1 MRVAKSAN
9 LLALPDVNWFPNDRL
24 EANPTLLAP
33 QTKPMLTLEDETND
47 LPAGRWWSQLL
58 DWALRPRILGALAL
72 AMLFVVVIP
81 SIPALW
87 PTVSRNA
94 KFQMSVDR
102 IDLTPATRWTPH
114 DIVENVAKSHPEW
127 KDRSLLESNLAADLA
142 AAFSEHPWISKVDRV
157 EKTRQGRVIVQVTY
171 RTPVAM
177 IETHRGLYPVDT
189 QGVLLPPNDFSLA
202 ESDQLPHLRQ
212 IRTMPSGRAGTV
224 WGDPLV
230 VSGAKLCAA
239 LMPEG
244 NLESHWERY
253 GLEAL
258 VAPSTP
264 LDNAEIAQEPPV
276 FELLTQGGRRI
287 IWGRPPG
294 DDSLEPTVAQKLGR
308 LDSYIRQQKS
318 LDQPVGAYR
327 IDIRGFNA
335 TRLLVEKPG
344 TGILR

>member
-1 MRVAKSAN
+1 MR
-9 LLALPDVNWFPNDRL
+9 PI
-24 EANPTLLAP
+24 T
-33 QTKPMLTLEDETND
+33 DETD
-47 LPAGRWWSQLL
+47 LPSGSWWSQLL
-58 DWALRPRILGALAL
+58 DWSLRPRNLGAITL

-81 SIPALW
+81 AIPALW
-87 PTVSRNA
+87 PTVRQNA

-114 DIVENVAKSHPEW
+114 DIVENVAKNHPDWSE
-127 KDRSLLESNLAADLA
+127 RSLLESSLAADLA
-142 AAFSEHPWISKVDRV
+142 AAFAQHPWISQVDRV

-177 IETHRGLYPVDT
+177 IETHRGLYPVDA

-212 IRTMPSGRAGTV
+212 IRTMPSGPAGTV

-230 VSGAKLCAA
+230 VSGVKLCAA

-244 NLESHWERY
+244 NLESHWVRY
-253 GLEAL
+253 GLEAI
-258 VAPSTP
+258 VAPLAPPGT
-264 LDNAEIAQEPPV
+264 AEITPEPPV

-294 DDSLEPTVAQKLGR
+294 DDSLEPTVTQKLGR

-327 IDIRGFNA
+327 IDIRGFDA
-335 TRLLVEKPG
+335 TRLLVERPG
-344 TGILR
+344 TGTVR

>member
-1 MRVAKSAN
+1 MSS
-9 LLALPDVNWFPNDRL
+9 F
-24 EANPTLLAP
+24 
-33 QTKPMLTLEDETND
+33 EDETD
-47 LPAGRWWSQLL
+47 LPPSSWWSRLL
-58 DWALRPRILGALAL
+58 DWSLSPRILGAGTL

-81 SIPALW
+81 AIPSLW
-87 PTVSRNA
+87 PSVSQNA
-94 KFQMSVDR
+94 QFQMSVDR

-114 DIVENVAKSHPEW
+114 DIVESVAKNHPDW
-127 KDRSLLESNLAADLA
+127 SDRSLLESSLAADLA
-142 AAFSEHPWISKVDRV
+142 AAFAQHPWISKVDRV

-177 IETHRGLYPVDT
+177 IETHRGLYPVDAE
-189 QGVLLPPNDFSLA
+189 GVLLPPNDFSLA

-212 IRTMPSGRAGTV
+212 IRSMPSGPAGTV

-230 VSGAKLCAA
+230 LSGVKLCAA

-253 GLEAL
+253 GLEAI
-258 VAPSTP
+258 VAPLAPSDTSG
-264 LDNAEIAQEPPV
+264 IAPEPPV
-276 FELLTQGGRRI
+276 FELLTRGGRRI

-294 DDSLEPTVAQKLGR
+294 DDTLEPSATQKLDR

-327 IDIRGFNA
+327 IDIRGFDA
-335 TRLLVEKPG
+335 TRLLVEKPRTG
-344 TGILR
+344 TLR

>member
-1 MRVAKSAN
+1 MR
-9 LLALPDVNWFPNDRL
+9 
-24 EANPTLLAP
+24 PTS
-33 QTKPMLTLEDETND
+33 DDID
-47 LPAGRWWSQLL
+47 LPSGSWWSQLL
-58 DWALRPRILGALAL
+58 DWSLRPRILGAITL

-81 SIPALW
+81 AIPALW
-87 PTVSRNA
+87 PTVSQNG

-114 DIVENVAKSHPEW
+114 DIVESVAKNHPDW
-127 KDRSLLESNLAADLA
+127 SDRSLLESSLAADLA
-142 AAFSEHPWISKVDRV
+142 AAFAQHPWISQVDRV

-177 IETHRGLYPVDT
+177 IETHRGLYPVDA

-212 IRTMPSGRAGTV
+212 IRTMPSGPAGTV

-230 VSGAKLCAA
+230 VSGVKLCAA

-244 NLESHWERY
+244 NLESHWVRY
-253 GLEAL
+253 GLEAI
-258 VAPSTP
+258 VAPLAP
-264 LDNAEIAQEPPV
+264 LGTAEITPEPPV
-276 FELLTQGGRRI
+276 FELLTLGGRRI

-294 DDSLEPTVAQKLGR
+294 DDSLEPTVTQKLGR
-308 LDSYIRQQKS
+308 LDSYLRQQKS

-327 IDIRGFNA
+327 IDIRGFDA
-335 TRLLVEKPG
+335 TRLLVERPG
-344 TGILR
+344 VGTVR

>member
-1 MRVAKSAN
+1 MR
-9 LLALPDVNWFPNDRL
+9 PI
-24 EANPTLLAP
+24 T
-33 QTKPMLTLEDETND
+33 DETD
-47 LPAGRWWSQLL
+47 LPSGSWWSQLL
-58 DWALRPRILGALAL
+58 DWSLRPRNLGAITL

-81 SIPALW
+81 AIPALW
-87 PTVSRNA
+87 PTVRQNA

-114 DIVENVAKSHPEW
+114 DIVESVAKNHPDWSE
-127 KDRSLLESNLAADLA
+127 RSLLESSLAADLA
-142 AAFSEHPWISKVDRV
+142 AAFAQHPWISQVDRV

-177 IETHRGLYPVDT
+177 IETHRGLYPVDA

-212 IRTMPSGRAGTV
+212 IRTMPSGPAGTV

-230 VSGAKLCAA
+230 VSGVKLCAA

-244 NLESHWERY
+244 NLESHWVRY
-253 GLEAL
+253 GLEAI
-258 VAPSTP
+258 VAPLAPPGT
-264 LDNAEIAQEPPV
+264 AEITPEPPV

-294 DDSLEPTVAQKLGR
+294 DDSLEPTVTQKLGR

-327 IDIRGFNA
+327 IDIRGFDA
-335 TRLLVEKPG
+335 TRLLVERPG
-344 TGILR
+344 TGTVR

>member
-1 MRVAKSAN
+1 MR
-9 LLALPDVNWFPNDRL
+9 PI
-24 EANPTLLAP
+24 T
-33 QTKPMLTLEDETND
+33 DETD
-47 LPAGRWWSQLL
+47 LPSGSWWSQLL
-58 DWALRPRILGALAL
+58 DWSLRPRNLGAITL

-81 SIPALW
+81 AIPALW
-87 PTVSRNA
+87 PSVRQNA

-114 DIVENVAKSHPEW
+114 DIVENVAKNHPDWSE
-127 KDRSLLESNLAADLA
+127 RSLLESSLAADLA
-142 AAFSEHPWISKVDRV
+142 AAFAQHPWISQVDRV

-177 IETHRGLYPVDT
+177 IETHRGLYPVDA

-212 IRTMPSGRAGTV
+212 IRTMPSGPAGTV

-230 VSGAKLCAA
+230 VSGVKLCAA

-244 NLESHWERY
+244 NLESHWVRY
-253 GLEAL
+253 GLEAI
-258 VAPSTP
+258 VAPLAPPGT
-264 LDNAEIAQEPPV
+264 AEITPEPPV

-294 DDSLEPTVAQKLGR
+294 DDSLEPTVTQKLGR

-327 IDIRGFNA
+327 IDIRGFDA
-335 TRLLVEKPG
+335 TRLLVERPG
-344 TGILR
+344 TGTVR

>member
-1 MRVAKSAN
+1 MSSPENKT
-9 LLALPDVNWFPNDRL
+9 D
-24 EANPTLLAP
+24 
-33 QTKPMLTLEDETND
+33 D

-58 DWALRPRILGALAL
+58 DWALRPRILGALTL

-81 SIPALW
+81 AVPSLW
-87 PTVSRNA
+87 PTVSQNA

-102 IDLTPATRWTPH
+102 IDLSPTTRWTPH
-114 DIVENVAKSHPEW
+114 DIVENVAKSHPDW
-127 KDRSLLESNLAADLA
+127 NDRSLLESNLAADLA
-142 AAFSEHPWISKVDRV
+142 AAFAKHPWISKVDRV

-177 IETHRGLYPVDT
+177 IETHRGLYPVDAE
-189 QGVLLPPNDFSLA
+189 GVLLPPNDFSLA

-212 IRTMPSGRAGTV
+212 IRSMPNGPAGTV

-230 VSGAKLCAA
+230 VAGAKLCAA

-253 GLEAL
+253 GLEAI
-258 VAPSTP
+258 VAPQAP
-264 LDNAEIAQEPPV
+264 LNTAEITPEPPV
-276 FELLTQGGRRI
+276 FELLTQRGRRI

-308 LDSYIRQQKS
+308 LDSYLRQQKS

-327 IDIRGFNA
+327 IDIRGFSA

-344 TGILR
+344 TGVLR